1 MTVPTQLP
9 PSLDC
14 HAHIAPDVTAAQLA
28 SLGESH
34 VFAMTRSL
42 DEAATVVTRHDPVLT
57 WGLGVHPGL
66 PAARAA
72 YDPERFRSLLPRFAL
87 VGEVGLDR
95 RAGRDE
101 QARIFTDILGA
112 CRDQPVL
119 ISVHS
124 TGRAAEVV
132 DLIERHQH
140 PGIIL
145 HWFLGTDDLRDRAHA
160 AGAYLSVNQAMSD
173 AILQAV
179 PIDRLLP
186 ETDFPARQ
194 VGAHIPGAIAPLEK
208 RLCGIWGRSAV
219 EVRQQLWTNLKTIA
233 IASGAIDVVSEELAD
248 RLVAF

>member
-1 MTVPTQLP
+1 MDAKCDATRGDARNPWTSADPRERLAPGWGLGGAPRSSCRTGGLRPRAV
-9 PSLDC
+9 SL
-14 HAHIAPDVTAAQLA
+14 A
-28 SLGESH
+28 
-34 VFAMTRSL
+34 
-42 DEAATVVTRHDPVLT
+42 AATVRTRRRGGAGST
-57 WGLGVHPGL
+57 
-66 PAARAA
+66 
-72 YDPERFRSLLPRFAL
+72 
-87 VGEVGLDR
+87 R
-95 RAGRDE
+95 RARRTGTHIHRHP
-101 QARIFTDILGA
+101 RRLP
-112 CRDQPVL
+112 DQPVL

-179 PIDRLLP
+179 PIDGLLP

>member
-1 MTVPTQLP
+1 MDFSRPSRTPCARLRAWGCTPVFLP
-9 PSLDC
+9 HGRLTTPSGFARCC
-14 HAHIAPDVTAAQLA
+14 H
-28 SLGESH
+28 GSH
-34 VFAMTRSL
+34 SS
-42 DEAATVVTRHDPVLT
+42 
-57 WGLGVHPGL
+57 
-66 PAARAA
+66 ARWAG
-72 YDPERFRSLLPRFAL
+72 ST
-87 VGEVGLDR
+87 R
-95 RAGRDE
+95 RARRTGTHIHRHP
-101 QARIFTDILGA
+101 RRLP
-112 CRDQPVL
+112 DQPVL

-179 PIDRLLP
+179 PIDGLLP

>member
-1 MTVPTQLP
+1 MDAKCVATRGDARNQWTSADPRERLAPGWGLGGAPRSSCRTGGLRPRAV
-9 PSLDC
+9 SL
-14 HAHIAPDVTAAQLA
+14 A
-28 SLGESH
+28 
-34 VFAMTRSL
+34 
-42 DEAATVVTRHDPVLT
+42 AATVRTRRR
-57 WGLGVHPGL
+57 G
-66 PAARAA
+66 
-72 YDPERFRSLLPRFAL
+72 
-87 VGEVGLDR
+87 GLDR

-179 PIDRLLP
+179 PIDGLLP